1 MTTFMFDRILCI
13 TNRALCPDDF
23 LTQLARVAAAR
34 PAAIVL
40 REKDLSETD
49 YEALAAQALAIC
61 RKADVPCVL
70 HRYPAAARRL
80 GCPAI
85 HLPLPILEA
94 DPDGAR
100 GFETVGVSVHSV
112 SEARRAQA
120 LGATYLTAGHV
131 FPTAC
136 KAGVPARG
144 LDFLRDVCAAV
155 ELPVWALGG
164 ITPENAPACLSA
176 GAAGV
181 AVMSGL
187 MTPDGLSR
195 WLAESEKV

>member
-1 MTTFMFDRILCI
+1 MSELLCV
-13 TNRALCPDDF
+13 TNRQLCAGDF
-23 LTQLARVAAAR
+23 LERVAAIADQR
-34 PAAIVL
+34 PAGIIL
-40 REKDLSETD
+40 REKDLPEVE
-49 YEALAAQALAIC
+49 YEALARQVLEIC
-61 RKADVPCVL
+61 RERNVRCIL
-70 HRYPAAARRL
+70 HTFVPAALRL
-80 GCPAI
+80 GAEAI

-155 ELPVWALGG
+155 DLPVWALGG
-164 ITPENAPACLSA
+164 VTPENAPACLSA